1 MIANVKTR
9 GGINH
14 VISQLVIKQLITED
28 DAEHIKREIGYGRII
43 NFRHLA
49 EWLMAWQF
57 IGPENYNRIIEYG
70 KRFGEY

>member
-14 VISQLVIKQLITED
+14 VISQLHVKQIID
-28 DAEHIKREIGYGRII
+28 QNYFEHLKREVNYGRIVG
-43 NFRHLA
+43 FRHLA
-49 EWLMAWQF
+49 ELLLSYGT
-57 IGPENYNRIIEYG
+57 IGPDNYSKIMEYS

>member
-14 VISQLVIKQLITED
+14 VISQLQIKGFIDQNY
-28 DAEHIKREIGYGRII
+28 AEWLKREINYGNIVG
-43 NFRHLA
+43 FRHLA
-49 EWLMAWQF
+49 ELLAAYGT
-57 IGPENYNRIIEYG
+57 IGPQNYSNIMEYS